1 MRNLA
6 SFAQKINAK
15 FNNVIDSCE
24 KITSAEKKLRDSV
37 DELENRLYKGKGNF
51 KSMID
56 KFDANSS
63 RELKALENNK
73 VIDVDGESKEEDK
86 SEGPSV
92 GFTIDN

>member
-1 MRNLA
+1 M
-6 SFAQKINAK
+6 
-15 FNNVIDSCE
+15 
-24 KITSAEKKLRDSV
+24 KL
-37 DELENRLYKGKGNF
+37 KGNF